1 MRNLGMLFM
10 AVVALSATALAQE
23 TKAGEKRVTLVGCV
37 VAGTH
42 TGTFIMTHV
51 NELPGNAD
59 PVAVGTSGHMPDVF
73 YRLDDAKGLK
83 AHAGHRVAVTGNV
96 EMNDLDHADIKMKV
110 DRNHPRDTTI
120 EVETEGGQV
129 KAKVNTPDS
138 VTGAKAE
145 IKQDEVP
152 VRKLTV
158 KSIKM
163 LSNSCS

>member
-1 MRNLGMLFM
+1 MRISSILFM
-10 AVVALSATALAQE
+10 ALVALPAAAGAQE

-42 TGTFIMTHV
+42 PGTFIMTHV

-73 YRLDDAKGLK
+73 YRLADAKGLK
-83 AHAGHRVAVTGNV
+83 AHVGHRVAVTGNV
-96 EMNDLDHADIKMKV
+96 EMDDVDHADIKMKV
-110 DRNHPRDTTI
+110 DKNHPRDTTI

-129 KAKVNTPDS
+129 KAKVNTPATI
-138 VTGAKAE
+138 TGAKAE
-145 IKQDEVP
+145 IKQDEVA